1 MPMTWCS
8 TRFPTRVEMMPFDV
22 LAYFGVLGLFCFI
35 LMIIKI
41 IPNWKWS
48 IPILVACFGG
58 GIYEAP
64 LAMLVFLLALEL
76 VKKDK
81 HSYSP

>member
-1 MPMTWCS
+1 
-8 TRFPTRVEMMPFDV
+8 
-22 LAYFGVLGLFCFI
+22 VLGLFCFI
-35 LMIIKI
+35 LLIIKI

-64 LAMLVFLLALEL
+64 LGMLFFFLILTL
-76 VKKDK
+76 VKKGK
-81 HSYSP
+81 NCYSP